1 MPGASR
7 WRVFYFAA
15 RLVSQSAVIAMGRK
29 PLPKSVALGEGVM
42 SEQNNWKIDPLARE
56 PPEFPFVVLQRIG
69 GELRIKLTESIRE
82 PLPTELHAILE
93 KLESKIDGG
102 AGRLSM
108 MATDVAHI
116 ETARHDGVDRF
127 LRV

>member
-1 MPGASR
+1 
-7 WRVFYFAA
+7 
-15 RLVSQSAVIAMGRK
+15 
-29 PLPKSVALGEGVM
+29 LPWDENPCQKVVALGEGVM

-56 PPEFPFVVLQRIG
+56 PSEFPFAVLQRIG
-69 GELRIKLTESIRE
+69 SELRIKLTESIRE